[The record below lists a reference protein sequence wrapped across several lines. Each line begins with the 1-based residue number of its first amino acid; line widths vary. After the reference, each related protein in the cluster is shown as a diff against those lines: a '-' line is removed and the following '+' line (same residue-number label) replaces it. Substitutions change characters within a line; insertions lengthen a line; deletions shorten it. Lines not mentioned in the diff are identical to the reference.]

1 MSVRVCPVD
10 PCPPADELSVSSIQ
24 RSSAPL
30 LHMRLSFADGLFW
43 SSVACCAFAQY
54 CILRSVG
61 GRRHVSGPESSTVPR
76 PRFVIEMLWAVVP
89 AIALA
94 VLLVFT
100 WRAMHPAAGPGDAPA
115 LVTELAP

>member
-1 MSVRVCPVD
+1 
-10 PCPPADELSVSSIQ
+10 
-24 RSSAPL
+24 
-30 LHMRLSFADGLFW
+30 MRLSFADGLFW

-61 GRRHVSGPESSTVPR
+61 GRGHLAEPSSTTVPR
-76 PRFVIEMLWAVVP
+76 PRGLIEMLWAVVP
-89 AIALA
+89 AVALA

-100 WRAMHPAAGPGDAPA
+100 WRAMHPATAPADAPA

>member
-1 MSVRVCPVD
+1 
-10 PCPPADELSVSSIQ
+10 
-24 RSSAPL
+24 
-30 LHMRLSFADGLFW
+30 MRLSFADGLFW

-54 CILRSVG
+54 CILRSVS
-61 GRRHVSGPESSTVPR
+61 GRRHVTEPSATTLPR
-76 PRFVIEMLWAVVP
+76 PRGTIEILWAVVP

-100 WRAMHPAAGPGDAPA
+100 WRAMHPPAEPSSAPG